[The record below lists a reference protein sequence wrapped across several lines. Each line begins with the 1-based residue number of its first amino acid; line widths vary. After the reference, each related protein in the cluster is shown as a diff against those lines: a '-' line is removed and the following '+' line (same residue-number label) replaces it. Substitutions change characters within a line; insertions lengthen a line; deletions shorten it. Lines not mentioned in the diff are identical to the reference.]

1 MVRSHHRFSH
11 VSSNNRLTAA
21 SLKDCSNKCSRET
34 YCNTFSYEYESNESL
49 KTFVQIT
56 TFQCESR

>member
-1 MVRSHHRFSH
+1 MVRSHYRFSH

-49 KTFVQIT
+49 
-56 TFQCESR
+56 